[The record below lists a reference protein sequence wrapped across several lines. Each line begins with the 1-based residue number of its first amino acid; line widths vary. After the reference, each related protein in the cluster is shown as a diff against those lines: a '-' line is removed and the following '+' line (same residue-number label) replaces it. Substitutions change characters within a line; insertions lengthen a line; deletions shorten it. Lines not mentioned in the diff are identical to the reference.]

1 MEDAGLW
8 EDSLD
13 LHGLKREAALHEL
26 DLWLNRVFLQD
37 IREARVICGW
47 GQGILLTVIN
57 NALSEHPLVESH
69 RAEGPAFIV
78 EVIPRSDD
86 GY

>member
-1 MEDAGLW
+1 MEEAGFW

-37 IREARVICGW
+37 IREVRVICGW
-47 GQGILLTVIN
+47 GQGILLTVIER
-57 NALSEHPLVESH
+57 ALGEHPLVERH
-69 RAEGPAFIV
+69 RLDGPAFIV
-78 EVIPRSDD
+78 EIVPRSDD

>member
-1 MEDAGLW
+1 MDGEGFW

-13 LHGLKREAALHEL
+13 LHGLKSEAALHEL
-26 DLWLNRVFLQD
+26 DLWLNRVFFQD
-37 IREARVICGW
+37 IRQVRVVCGW
-47 GQGILLTVIN
+47 GQGILLNIID
-57 NALSEHPLVESH
+57 NALTEHPLVERH

-78 EVIPRSDD
+78 EIVPRSDD